1 MITGVR
7 ALLFDLD
14 GTLVDSAP
22 DMAVAVDRMLA
33 GVGQPPVGESRVRD
47 WVGNGAR
54 RLVMR
59 ALTGHHEGEPT
70 EVETEHA
77 LAAFLDYYGE
87 RLSEHSMLYPGTR
100 EGLDRLL
107 ADGYGLACVT
117 NKPEALA
124 RRLLEEMG
132 LAAQFPVVVGG
143 DTLPVRKPDPAP
155 VHHAIAALRA
165 TPASTIMVGDSRA
178 DVDAGRNAGTFVVCV
193 PYGYSQGEDVAAM
206 APDAIVDSIE
216 DLHRLLA
223 AGGRETGS

>member
-1 MITGVR
+1 MIKGIR

-33 GVGQPPVGESRVRD
+33 VAGRGPAGEARVRQ

-59 ALTGHHEGEPT
+59 ALDGQGDGEPT
-70 EVETEHA
+70 EAEIEHA
-77 LAAFLDYYGE
+77 LAVFLDYYGE
-87 RLSEHSMLYPGTR
+87 RLSDHSVLYPGTR
-100 EGLDRLL
+100 AGLDRLQ

-132 LAAQFPVVVGG
+132 LGAYFPVVVGG

-155 VHHAIAALRA
+155 VHHAIAALGA

-206 APDAIVDSIE
+206 APDAIVDSMD
-216 DLHRLLA
+216 DLHRLLTV
-223 AGGRETGS
+223 GDRETGS

>member
-1 MITGVR
+1 MITGIR

-22 DMAVAVDRMLA
+22 DMAVAVDRMLS
-33 GVGQPPVGESRVRD
+33 GVGRPPVGEAQVRQ

-59 ALTGHHEGEPT
+59 ALTGRHDGEPT
-70 EVETEHA
+70 EAETEHA
-77 LAAFLDYYGE
+77 VAAFLDYYGE
-87 RLSEHSMLYPGTR
+87 RLSEYSVLYPGTR
-100 EGLDRLL
+100 AGLDRLQ
-107 ADGYGLACVT
+107 ADGYRLACVT

-124 RRLLEEMG
+124 RRLLDEIG
-132 LAAQFPVVVGG
+132 LAAHFPVVVGG

-155 VHHAIAALRA
+155 VHHAIAALGA

-206 APDAIVDSIE
+206 APDAIVDSID

-223 AGGRETGS
+223 AGDRETGS